1 MQGRTDTQAL
11 RGFLVA
17 ITVPPALASLL
28 AMAGAIQALPL
39 LVPSIILAAYFGVR
53 PGIVASVAATV
64 TAGHYLLVE
73 GANPVT
79 LELVRCGVLLVAGV
93 TLSVLAELMRRPEVV
108 QPMAAP
114 VVVVPA
120 PVVVSV
126 AEELVRQRTR
136 SIPMPMMHDRA
147 TLHDLNNALAVISG
161 NVGLLA
167 ESFPEDHPDREMV
180 VDIEAAVVRAAQ
192 ITRKLA
198 RERQTAIESCRAS
211 IPFVGAA

>member
-1 MQGRTDTQAL
+1 MQGRTDKQL

-28 AMAGAIQALPL
+28 AMVGAIQALPL
-39 LVPSIILAAYFGVR
+39 LVPAILLAAYLGGVR
-53 PGIVASVAATV
+53 PGVVASVAATV
-64 TAGHYLLVE
+64 AAGHFLLLDSV
-73 GANPVT
+73 NPIA
-79 LELVRCGVLLVAGV
+79 LELVRCGALLVAGV

-108 QPMAAP
+108 VPA
-114 VVVVPA
+114 PA
-120 PVVVSV
+120 PVVVPTP
-126 AEELVRQRTR
+126 APEPVRQRTR

-167 ESFPEDHPDREMV
+167 ESFPADHPDHEMV

-192 ITRKLA
+192 ITKKLA
-198 RERQTAIESCRAS
+198 RERQTASEAVRFGS
-211 IPFVGAA
+211 V

>member
-1 MQGRTDTQAL
+1 MQGRTDKQAL

-28 AMAGAIQALPL
+28 AMVGAIQALPL
-39 LVPSIILAAYFGVR
+39 FVPAIILAAYFGGAR

-64 TAGHYLLVE
+64 AAGHFLLVE
-73 GANPVT
+73 AANPVS
-79 LELVRCGVLLVAGV
+79 LDLIRCGALLLAGI

-108 QPMAAP
+108 QPMVQLPVVAAP
-114 VVVVPA
+114 VVVAAPA
-120 PVVVSV
+120 P
-126 AEELVRQRTR
+126 EVRQRTR

-167 ESFPEDHPDREMV
+167 ETFPVDHPDHEMM

-198 RERQTAIESCRAS
+198 RERQTAAEAVRFGS
-211 IPFVGAA
+211 V